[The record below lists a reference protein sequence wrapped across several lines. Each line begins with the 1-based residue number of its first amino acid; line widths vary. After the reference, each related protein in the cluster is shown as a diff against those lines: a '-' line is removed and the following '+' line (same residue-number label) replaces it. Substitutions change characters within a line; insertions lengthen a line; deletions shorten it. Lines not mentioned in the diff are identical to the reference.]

1 MKKIFTFLCF
11 LPILFFS
18 QNKYDLEIIV
28 KDLSNNKGK
37 VYVGVYNSEE
47 QFLKNVFLGNISKI
61 NQNEAIVVFKNVPE
75 GIYAVTAFHDENNN
89 DKLDTNI
96 FGIPKEDYAVSNN
109 AKNRFSAPKY
119 KDATFGLTKKTRI
132 ILSMK

>member
-1 MKKIFTFLCF
+1 MKKTFTFLSF

-61 NQNEAIVVFKNVPE
+61 NQSEAIVVFKNVPE
-75 GIYAVTAFHDENNN
+75 GVYAVTAFHDENNN
-89 DKLDTNI
+89 NKLDTNI
-96 FGIPKEDYAVSNN
+96 FGIPKEEYAVSNN

-119 KDATFGLTKKTRI
+119 KDARFGLTKKTRI

>member
-1 MKKIFTFLCF
+1 MKKTFTFLSF

-61 NQNEAIVVFKNVPE
+61 NQSEAIVVFKNVPE
-75 GIYAVTAFHDENNN
+75 GVYAVTAFHDENNN
-89 DKLDTNI
+89 NKLDTNI
-96 FGIPKEDYAVSNN
+96 FGIPS
-109 AKNRFSAPKY
+109 
-119 KDATFGLTKKTRI
+119 
-132 ILSMK
+132 